1 MSAFPVR
8 RMKHALE
15 RTANTETLSMAACGI
30 QCKLG
35 GPHNRETVTPTAF
48 LNQQWNGDAAVL
60 A

>member
-1 MSAFPVR
+1 
-8 RMKHALE
+8 MKHALE